1 MAALVVQL
9 GELAKKWDKKFSAL
23 TCESAV
29 ACDVLVQNQ
38 HLLPANGKALDYACG
53 LGANATLLA
62 EHKLETQAWDISLVA
77 LDKLDGYANSRGLK
91 ILTQK
96 RNVET
101 QPPAPNT
108 FDVIVVANFLHRPS
122 FPALV
127 KAMRK
132 NGLLFYQTFSVNKV
146 DEIGPS
152 NPNFL
157 LTSNELL
164 HLCGALEV
172 LVYREEG
179 VQGDTSLGFR
189 NQAMLVARKC
199 VANRDC

>member
-1 MAALVVQL
+1 MN
-9 GELAKKWDKKFSAL
+9 ELATKWDKKFAAQG
-23 TCESAV
+23 CESTI
-29 ACDVLVQNQ
+29 ACEVLVQNQ

-53 LGANATLLA
+53 LGANATLLT
-62 EHKLETQAWDISLVA
+62 EHKLETQAWDISQVA
-77 LDKLDGYANSRGLK
+77 LEKLDDYATSRGLR
-91 ILTQK
+91 ISTQV
-96 RNVET
+96 RDVEV
-101 QPPAPNT
+101 QPPAPHS

-127 KAMRK
+127 KAVRK

-146 DEIGPS
+146 DEIGPA

-164 HLCGALEV
+164 QLCGGLEV

-179 VQGDTSLGFR
+179 VQGDISSGFR
-189 NQAMLVARKC
+189 NQAMLVAKKC
-199 VANRDC
+199 VD